1 MWQKVKAWTGPVASW
16 AHSQQPGLPHL
27 TSYSY
32 LISYS
37 HLLPPCV
44 LSAYATR
51 AAADIMQTSIFNY
64 VCCCVSLSLSLSA
77 ATGAWTPP
85 DQPPPLH
92 PPIAHTWEERNL
104 LLPVFLCAFM
114 HVVCEPTASM
124 RVWGTCSHD
133 CACLTMR
140 LQKNKKGW
148 NYSQDDHMLQAL
160 THCTTVLCPSPPPP
174 PPPLPFNTHCVRLA
188 GRHVEDERG
197 KRLPWVLRFS

>member
-1 MWQKVKAWTGPVASW
+1 MLAPLWYLTKSEPNPYCRVQQNNLTRVIWNQVRDQQESSDNMWQKVKAWTGPVASW

-51 AAADIMQTSIFNY
+51 AAADMMQTSIFSY
-64 VCCCVSLSLSLSA
+64 ASSALSLSLSA

-140 LQKNKKGW
+140 LQKNKKRVK
-148 NYSQDDHMLQAL
+148 L
-160 THCTTVLCPSPPPP
+160 
-174 PPPLPFNTHCVRLA
+174 
-188 GRHVEDERG
+188 
-197 KRLPWVLRFS
+197 